1 MSDAEVTALRTLI
14 DTFLEERLQPKLKDI
29 RPEDPKYLA
38 LQQQYQRKNW
48 LSKAAQRVNSLQLAT
63 HIIKATHPAI
73 KGATSLY
80 CLPTSLKD
88 QPEVGSHVLSAG
100 FPKDV
105 TVADAAHLDVYTL
118 LKLEHDDRTLLSR
131 VLADDD
137 ALAAAFSDDH
147 EQGLEWMH
155 AFATVAQP
163 RGSEASHTRAKQV
176 YWLAGGDPT
185 VDTDFHLLAP
195 LYATS
200 LAHVVYQTINDH
212 RFSEEA
218 KAARKARRE
227 GEYSETGFHEYPNL
241 AVQKLGGTKPQNVS
255 QLNLERHGTN
265 YLLASLPPN
274 WANRDLRPPLFVGSV
289 FSRSSFGRR
298 PGVRQAVHALKRFL
312 ATNPLPNVTTR
323 QRRDKYLHEL
333 VDELLLYAAEL
344 HTLEPG
350 WSAAPDCRLD
360 RFEALWLDPRRAD
373 IDPDFASERENEEW
387 VDEVSHGFGNWLNG
401 RLEHQLPVGD
411 PEYLHWKDSL
421 REVLLHA

>member
-1 MSDAEVTALRTLI
+1 MGYLLRNSVEAFLTARFEVKAE
-14 DTFLEERLQPKLKDI
+14 KLAPD
-29 RPEDPKYLA
+29 DPKYLA
-38 LQQQYQRKNW
+38 LQQQYQRENW
-48 LSKAAQRVNSLQLAT
+48 LADAARRVAQLQVVT
-63 HIIKATHPAI
+63 H
-73 KGATSLY
+73 
-80 CLPTSLKD
+80 SLKAIHPD
-88 QPEVGSHVLSAG
+88 ARGTNLFRPPTELPKHPEVGSHVLSSG
-100 FPKDV
+100 FNEDV
-105 TVADAAHLDVYTL
+105 VGNAAALDVYKF
-118 LKLEHDDRTLLSR
+118 LKVEHGGRTLLSR

-137 ALAAAFSDDH
+137 ELAAAFSDDLD
-147 EQGLEWMH
+147 QGREWLR
-155 AFATVAQP
+155 AFARIVEP
-163 RGSEASHTRAKQV
+163 RGIEASHTRAKQV

-195 LYATS
+195 LYAAS

-274 WANRDLRPPLFVGSV
+274 WANRDLRPPLFVDSV

-298 PGVRQAVHALKRFL
+298 PGVRQVVTALKRFL
-312 ATNPLPNVTTR
+312 ATNPPPNVTTR
-323 QRRDKYLHEL
+323 QRRDKHLNKL

-350 WSAAPDCRLD
+350 WSASPDCSLN

-373 IDPDFASERENEEW
+373 IDPDFATECENEEW
-387 VDEVSHGFGNWLNG
+387 VDKVSHRFGNWLNA
-401 RLEHQLPVGD
+401 RLQHRLPFD
-411 PEYLHWKDSL
+411 DAAFRFWKDSL